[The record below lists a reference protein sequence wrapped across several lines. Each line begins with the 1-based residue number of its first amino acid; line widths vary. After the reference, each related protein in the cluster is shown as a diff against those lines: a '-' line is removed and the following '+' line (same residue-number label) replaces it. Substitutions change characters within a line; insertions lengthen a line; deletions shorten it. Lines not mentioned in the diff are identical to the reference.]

1 MKMNELISSV
11 EEWAIERNLH
21 TADPNKQILKLMEEL
36 GELAEGMAKGNEKA
50 IYDGIGD
57 MKVVLTILKMQLE
70 NNDRSTVN
78 ISNSIL
84 SLLMYEVGLLAREV
98 LFSKD
103 IVDIKRYI
111 RKVEMNLD
119 SLCDSM
125 EITLE
130 SCTELAYNE
139 IKDRKGKMIDG
150 VFVKQEDL
158 KGQ

>member
-1 MKMNELISSV
+1 MNELITSV

-103 IVDIKRYI
+103 IVDIKQYI